1 MVAKAWKLIGII
13 ENDETSCSTFYP
25 ASFTSVGDSYLKLMP
40 NVELLEEQVILKD
53 DEITEII
60 HEERRIKEVEKKRKA
75 KAGNE
80 KRLSVIKQEDVN
92 EDDEDLNL

>member
-1 MVAKAWKLIGII
+1 M
-13 ENDETSCSTFYP
+13 
-25 ASFTSVGDSYLKLMP
+25 KLMP
-40 NVELLEEQVILKD
+40 NVELWEEQVILKD

-60 HEERRIKEVEKKRKA
+60 HEERRIKEEEKNSKA
-75 KAGNE
+75 KAE